1 MTGVNL
7 VSTSAV
13 IPASVVVPLGAA
25 ALMTGFSRFLSRRAR
40 DLIAIA
46 VAVATTTLTLIL
58 MAGSAGHPMIYWFS
72 GWRPA
77 RGMVIGIDY
86 AVGPL
91 GAGMASLAGVLASA
105 ALVYCLRYFDSAR
118 GRHHALV
125 LIFLAASVDF
135 CLTGDLFNLFVAF
148 ELVAVT
154 AFALTAYNT
163 GHPAPLQGAI
173 NFAVTNSLGGM
184 CVLMG
189 VGFLYARTG
198 SLNLAQIGQALAGQ
212 HADGLIVV
220 AFALLAGGF
229 LVKAAVVPFHFW
241 LPDAY
246 GSAPIP
252 VCVLFAGVMSEL
264 GLFAVIRVWDTVFS
278 GLAGS
283 PGPRMRAV
291 LLGLG
296 ILTALVGAIMALAQI
311 HLKRMLAFVTMSH
324 LGIYLIGAGLL
335 TPLGLAGAS
344 LLVIGDGLA
353 KSALFLGVGVVQH
366 QRASVSETKLRG
378 AGRGLAVTGVTIA
391 LGALVLADL
400 PPFVSSVGHG
410 LLVEAADRAGLP
422 WLEIVIALGVV
433 TSSAAVLRAA
443 GRIWLGW
450 GASESPARDGGTEDD
465 PGEESQ
471 DHPDTEQP
479 DPDGATH
486 GDDERERSA
495 QRQSGQRQSA
505 QRQSGQRQSA
515 QRQSGQR
522 QSAQRQSGQRQSGRR
537 QSGQRQRAPLTM
549 VLPPLALLAIGLG
562 LGLTSGLEEH
572 VTSAAAA
579 FTDRAAYTAAVLGT
593 HNGPA
598 AGITVPATPAVSA
611 GGVLTDLGQV
621 LAALCVAAIALDRRA
636 VRLRRTLAAGTA
648 WLRLLHSGLVGD
660 QVTWLAAGLALLA
673 ALALAALH

>member
-1 MTGVNL
+1 VTGVNL
-7 VSTSAV
+7 AVSTSAV
-13 IPASVVVPLGAA
+13 IPVSVAVPLAGA
-25 ALMTGFSRFLSRRAR
+25 ALMAGFSRLLPRWAR
-40 DLIAIA
+40 DLTAIA
-46 VAVATTTLTLIL
+46 VALATTTLTLIL
-58 MAGSAGHPMIYWFS
+58 VASSAGRPMIYWFS
-72 GWRPA
+72 GWRPSA
-77 RGMVIGIDY
+77 GMVIGVDY

-105 ALVYCLRYFDSAR
+105 ALVYCWRYFDSAR

-154 AFALTAYNT
+154 AFALTGYNA

-184 CVLMG
+184 SVLMG

-198 SLNLAQIGQALAGQ
+198 SLNLAQIGQALTGR

-220 AFALLAGGF
+220 AFALLTGGF

-278 GLAGS
+278 GLAGGS
-283 PGPRMRAV
+283 GPRMRTV
-291 LLGLG
+291 LLGFG
-296 ILTALVGAIMALAQI
+296 ILTAVVGAVMALAQV

-324 LGIYLIGAGLL
+324 LGIYLIGVGLL

-378 AGRGLAVTGVTIA
+378 RGRGLAVTGVTVV
-391 LGALVLADL
+391 LGALALADL
-400 PPFVSSVGHG
+400 PPFVSSAGHA
-410 LLVEAADRAGLP
+410 LLVDAADQAGLP
-422 WLEIVIALGVV
+422 WMEIVIALSVIL
-433 TSSAAVLRAA
+433 SSGAVLRAA

-450 GASESPARDGGTEDD
+450 GASESSRPDAGTADD
-465 PGEESQ
+465 PGEEAEGRSDTARQ
-471 DHPDTEQP
+471 DGRD
-479 DPDGATH
+479 
-486 GDDERERSA
+486 R
-495 QRQSGQRQSA
+495 
-505 QRQSGQRQSA
+505 
-515 QRQSGQR
+515 
-522 QSAQRQSGQRQSGRR
+522 SGRLR
-537 QSGQRQRAPLTM
+537 RVPLTM
-549 VLPPLALLAIGLG
+549 ALPPLALLAIGLG
-562 LGLTSGLEEH
+562 LGLTSGIEEH
-572 VTSAAAA
+572 AAAAAAA
-579 FTDRAAYTAAVLGT
+579 FSDRAAYAAAVLGT
-593 HNGPA
+593 HGGLVPTGAPVVKAAPA
-598 AGITVPATPAVSA
+598 ASA

-621 LAALCVAAIALDRRA
+621 LAALGVAGIALDRRA
-636 VRLRRTLAAGTA
+636 VRLRRALAAGTG
-648 WLRLLHSGLVGD
+648 WLRRLHSGLVGD
-660 QVTWLAAGLALLA
+660 QVTWLVAGLALLA
-673 ALALAALH
+673 ALGEAALH

>member
-1 MTGVNL
+1 
-7 VSTSAV
+7 
-13 IPASVVVPLGAA
+13 
-25 ALMTGFSRFLSRRAR
+25 
-40 DLIAIA
+40 
-46 VAVATTTLTLIL
+46 
-58 MAGSAGHPMIYWFS
+58 
-72 GWRPA
+72 
-77 RGMVIGIDY
+77 
-86 AVGPL
+86 
-91 GAGMASLAGVLASA
+91 MASLAGVLASA
-105 ALVYCLRYFDSAR
+105 ALIYCWRYFDSAR

-154 AFALTAYNT
+154 AFALTGYNA

-198 SLNLAQIGQALAGQ
+198 SLNLAQIGQALAGR
-212 HADGLIVV
+212 HADGLVVV
-220 AFALLAGGF
+220 AFALLTGGF

-246 GSAPIP
+246 GSAPTP

-278 GLAGS
+278 GLAGGA
-283 PGPRMRAV
+283 GPRMRAV
-291 LLGLG
+291 LLGFG
-296 ILTALVGAIMALAQI
+296 ILTAVVGAVMALAQT

-353 KSALFLGVGVVQH
+353 KSALFLGAGVVQH
-366 QRASVSETKLRG
+366 QRASVSELKLRG
-378 AGRGLAVTGVTIA
+378 RGRGLAVTGVTIA

-400 PPFVSSVGHG
+400 PPFVSSAGHA
-410 LLVEAADRAGLP
+410 LLVEAADQAGLP
-422 WLEIVIALGVV
+422 WMEFVIALSVV
-433 TSSAAVLRAA
+433 LSSGAVLRAA

-450 GASESPARDGGTEDD
+450 GSDQSSRPETGTADD
-465 PGEESQ
+465 PGEESE
-471 DHPDTEQP
+471 DEPDTAGPEGERGAAGEQ
-479 DPDGATH
+479 GR
-486 GDDERERSA
+486 RERS
-495 QRQSGQRQSA
+495 
-505 QRQSGQRQSA
+505 
-515 QRQSGQR
+515 
-522 QSAQRQSGQRQSGRR
+522 GRR
-537 QSGQRQRAPLTM
+537 KRVPLTM

-562 LGLTSGLEEH
+562 LGLTSGIEEH
-572 VTSAAAA
+572 AVAAAAA
-579 FTDRAAYTAAVLGT
+579 FSDRASYAAGVLGT
-593 HNGPA
+593 HGSPIPPRGPA
-598 AGITVPATPAVSA
+598 VPSAALASA

-621 LAALCVAAIALDRRA
+621 LVALAVAGIALDRRA
-636 VRLRRTLAAGTA
+636 AGLRRVLAAGTG
-648 WLRLLHSGLVGD
+648 WLRRLHSGLVGD

-673 ALALAALH
+673 ALGAAALH

>member
-1 MTGVNL
+1 MTGVDL
-7 VSTSAV
+7 AVPAPAIISAS
-13 IPASVVVPLGAA
+13 IAVPLAGAA
-25 ALMTGFSRFLSRRAR
+25 VMAGFSWLLPRWAR

-46 VAVATTTLTLIL
+46 VALATTALTLIL
-58 MAGSAGHPMIYWFS
+58 MASSAGHPMIYWFS
-72 GWRPA
+72 GWRPS
-77 RGMVIGIDY
+77 GGTVIGVDY

-105 ALVYCLRYFDSAR
+105 ALVYCWRYFDTAR

-148 ELVAVT
+148 ELIAVT
-154 AFALTAYNT
+154 AFALTGYNA

-173 NFAVTNSLGGM
+173 NFAVTNSLAGM

-198 SLNLAQIGQALAGQ
+198 SLNLAQIGQELTGR

-220 AFALLAGGF
+220 AFALLTGGF

-278 GLAGS
+278 GLAGVS
-283 PGPRMRAV
+283 RPRMQAV
-291 LLGLG
+291 LLGFG
-296 ILTALVGAIMALAQI
+296 ILTAVAGAVMALAQI

-324 LGIYLIGAGLL
+324 LGIYLIGVGLL

-344 LLVIGDGLA
+344 LLVIGDALA

-366 QRASVSETKLRG
+366 QRASVSEIRLRG
-378 AGRGLAVTGVTIA
+378 RGRGLAVTGVTIV

-400 PPFVSSVGHG
+400 PPFVSSVGHA
-410 LLVEAADRAGLP
+410 LLVDAADQADLP
-422 WLEIVIALGVV
+422 WTEIVIALSVIA
-433 TSSAAVLRAA
+433 SSGAVLRAA

-450 GASESPARDGGTEDD
+450 GADERSRPDTGTDDD
-465 PGEESQ
+465 PGEE
-471 DHPDTEQP
+471 
-479 DPDGATH
+479 A
-486 GDDERERSA
+486 R
-495 QRQSGQRQSA
+495 
-505 QRQSGQRQSA
+505 
-515 QRQSGQR
+515 
-522 QSAQRQSGQRQSGRR
+522 SGRLR
-537 QSGQRQRAPLTM
+537 SVPLTM
-549 VLPPLALLAIGLG
+549 VLPPLALLAIAFGLG
-562 LGLTSGLEEH
+562 LGLISGLAEH
-572 VTSAAAA
+572 ATAAAAA
-579 FTDRAAYTAAVLGT
+579 FSDRAAYAAAVLGP
-593 HNGPA
+593 HGGPVPAGGRVAVPASPA
-598 AGITVPATPAVSA
+598 ASA

-621 LAALCVAAIALDRRA
+621 LAALCVAGIALNRRA
-636 VRLRRTLAAGTA
+636 VWLRRALAAGTG
-648 WLRLLHSGLVGD
+648 WLRRLHSGLVGD

-673 ALALAALH
+673 ALGQAALH

>member
-1 MTGVNL
+1 MNL
-7 VSTSAV
+7 VVSTSAV
-13 IPASVVVPLGAA
+13 IPVSVAVPLGGA
-25 ALMTGFSRFLSRRAR
+25 ALLAGFSWLLPRRAR

-46 VAVATTTLTLIL
+46 VALATTTLTLIL
-58 MAGSAGHPMIYWFS
+58 MAASAGHPMIYWFS

-77 RGMVIGIDY
+77 GGMAIGVDY

-105 ALVYCLRYFDSAR
+105 ALVYCWRYFDSAR

-154 AFALTAYNT
+154 AFALTGYNA

-184 CVLMG
+184 SVLMG

-198 SLNLAQIGQALAGQ
+198 SLNLAQIGQALAGR

-220 AFALLAGGF
+220 AFALLTGGF

-278 GLAGS
+278 GLSGGS
-283 PGPRMRAV
+283 GPRMRAV
-291 LLGLG
+291 LLGFG
-296 ILTALVGAIMALAQI
+296 ILTAVVGAVMALAQI

-324 LGIYLIGAGLL
+324 LGIYLIGVGLL

-353 KSALFLGVGVVQH
+353 KSALFLGVGVLQH
-366 QRASVSETKLRG
+366 QRGSVSEIKLRG
-378 AGRGLAVTGVTIA
+378 GGRGLAVTGVTIM

-400 PPFVSSVGHG
+400 PPYVSSVGHA
-410 LLVEAADRAGLP
+410 LLVTAAEQAGLP
-422 WLEIVIALGVV
+422 WLEIVIAVCVIL
-433 TSSAAVLRAA
+433 SSGAVLRAA

-450 GASESPARDGGTEDD
+450 GDRESSGPDTGTADD
-465 PGEESQ
+465 PGEEAEDRS
-471 DHPDTEQP
+471 DTADAAGKP
-479 DPDGATH
+479 GADGTTGSDRGH
-486 GDDERERSA
+486 DDRERS
-495 QRQSGQRQSA
+495 
-505 QRQSGQRQSA
+505 
-515 QRQSGQR
+515 
-522 QSAQRQSGQRQSGRR
+522 GRLR
-537 QSGQRQRAPLTM
+537 RVPLTM

-562 LGLTSGLEEH
+562 LGLTSGIEEH
-572 VTSAAAA
+572 AAAAAAA
-579 FTDRAAYTAAVLGT
+579 FSDRAAYAAAVLRT
-593 HNGPA
+593 HGGPVPTGGRVVVPASPA
-598 AGITVPATPAVSA
+598 ASA

-636 VRLRRTLAAGTA
+636 AALRRALAAGTG
-648 WLRLLHSGLVGD
+648 WLRRLHSGLIGD
-660 QVTWLAAGLALLA
+660 QVAWLAAGLALLA
-673 ALALAALH
+673 ALSEAALH

>member
-1 MTGVNL
+1 MTGVDL
-7 VSTSAV
+7 AVSTSAV
-13 IPASVVVPLGAA
+13 VPVSVALPLAA
-25 ALMTGFSRFLSRRAR
+25 GALMVGFSRLLSRWAR

-46 VAVATTTLTLIL
+46 VALVTTTLTLIL
-58 MAGSAGHPMIYWFS
+58 VAASAGRPMIYWFS
-72 GWRPA
+72 GWRPSA
-77 RGMVIGIDY
+77 GMVIGIDY

-105 ALVYCLRYFDSAR
+105 ALVYSWRYFDSAR
-118 GRHHALV
+118 GRHHALI

-154 AFALTAYNT
+154 AFALTGYNA

-184 CVLMG
+184 TVLMG

-198 SLNLAQIGQALAGQ
+198 SLNLAQIGQALAGRP
-212 HADGLIVV
+212 ADGLVVV
-220 AFALLAGGF
+220 AFALLTGGF

-264 GLFAVIRVWDTVFS
+264 GLFGVIRVWDTVFS
-278 GLAGS
+278 GLAGG

-291 LLGLG
+291 LLGFG
-296 ILTALVGAIMALAQI
+296 IVTAVVGAVMALAQV

-324 LGIYLIGAGLL
+324 LGIYLIGIGLL

-366 QRASVSETKLRG
+366 QRASVIETKLRG
-378 AGRGLAVTGVTIA
+378 RGRGLAVTGVTIV

-400 PPFVSSVGHG
+400 PPFVSSAGHA
-410 LLVEAADRAGLP
+410 LLVEAADQAGLP
-422 WLEIVIALGVV
+422 WMEIVIALSVIM
-433 TSSAAVLRAA
+433 SSGAVLRAA

-450 GASESPARDGGTEDD
+450 GGIESSGPDTGTADE
-465 PGEESQ
+465 PGEEAEGRS
-471 DHPDTEQP
+471 DTA
-479 DPDGATH
+479 DGQ
-486 GDDERERSA
+486 E
-495 QRQSGQRQSA
+495 
-505 QRQSGQRQSA
+505 
-515 QRQSGQR
+515 
-522 QSAQRQSGQRQSGRR
+522 QSGRLR
-537 QSGQRQRAPLTM
+537 RVPLTM
-549 VLPPLALLAIGLG
+549 LLPPLALLAIGLG
-562 LGLTSGLEEH
+562 LGLSSGIEEH
-572 VTSAAAA
+572 VAAAAAA
-579 FTDRAAYTAAVLGT
+579 FSDRAAYAAAVLGT
-593 HNGPA
+593 HGGSMPTGGRVAAPA
-598 AGITVPATPAVSA
+598 SPAVSA
-611 GGVLTDLGQV
+611 GGVVTDLGQV
-621 LAALCVAAIALDRRA
+621 LGALAVAGIALNRRT
-636 VRLRRTLAAGTA
+636 VGLRRTLAAGTG
-648 WLRLLHSGLVGD
+648 WLRRLHSGLVGD

-673 ALALAALH
+673 ALSGAALH

>member
-1 MTGVNL
+1 M
-7 VSTSAV
+7 A
-13 IPASVVVPLGAA
+13 
-25 ALMTGFSRFLSRRAR
+25 GFSRLLPRWAR

-46 VAVATTTLTLIL
+46 VALATTALTLIL
-58 MAGSAGHPMIYWFS
+58 MAASAGHPMIYWFS
-72 GWRPA
+72 GWRPSG
-77 RGMVIGIDY
+77 GMVIGIDY

-105 ALVYCLRYFDSAR
+105 ALVYCWRYFDSAR

-154 AFALTAYNT
+154 AFALTGYNA

-198 SLNLAQIGQALAGQ
+198 SLNLAQIGQALTGR

-220 AFALLAGGF
+220 AFALLTGGF

-278 GLAGS
+278 GLAGGS
-283 PGPRMRAV
+283 GPRMRAV

-296 ILTALVGAIMALAQI
+296 ILTAVVGAVMALAQI

-324 LGIYLIGAGLL
+324 LGIYLIGVGLL

-378 AGRGLAVTGVTIA
+378 RGRGLAVTGVTIV

-400 PPFVSSVGHG
+400 PPYRVLGRAR
-410 LLVEAADRAGLP
+410 AAGGGGGAGWPAVAGNRDRAVRHL
-422 WLEIVIALGVV
+422 VQR
-433 TSSAAVLRAA
+433 SRAA
-443 GRIWLGW
+443 GR
-450 GASESPARDGGTEDD
+450 GTD
-465 PGEESQ
+465 
-471 DHPDTEQP
+471 
-479 DPDGATH
+479 
-486 GDDERERSA
+486 
-495 QRQSGQRQSA
+495 
-505 QRQSGQRQSA
+505 
-515 QRQSGQR
+515 
-522 QSAQRQSGQRQSGRR
+522 
-537 QSGQRQRAPLTM
+537 
-549 VLPPLALLAIGLG
+549 LAGLG
-562 LGLTSGLEEH
+562 GWREL
-572 VTSAAAA
+572 
-579 FTDRAAYTAAVLGT
+579 
-593 HNGPA
+593 
-598 AGITVPATPAVSA
+598 ATGHRYCGRPR
-611 GGVLTDLGQV
+611 GGGRGS
-621 LAALCVAAIALDRRA
+621 IR
-636 VRLRRTLAAGTA
+636 
-648 WLRLLHSGLVGD
+648 HSEFC
-660 QVTWLAAGLALLA
+660 
-673 ALALAALH
+673 

>member
-1 MTGVNL
+1 MNL
-7 VSTSAV
+7 VVSTSAV
-13 IPASVVVPLGAA
+13 IPASVAVPLGGA
-25 ALMTGFSRFLSRRAR
+25 ALMAGFSRFLPRRAR

-46 VAVATTTLTLIL
+46 VALATTTLTLIL
-58 MAGSAGHPMIYWFS
+58 MAASAGHPMIYWFS
-72 GWRPA
+72 GWRPSA
-77 RGMVIGIDY
+77 GMVIGIDY

-105 ALVYCLRYFDSAR
+105 ALVYCWRYFDSAR

-154 AFALTAYNT
+154 AFALTGYNA

-184 CVLMG
+184 SVLMG

-198 SLNLAQIGQALAGQ
+198 SLNLAQIGQALAGR

-220 AFALLAGGF
+220 AFALLTGGF

-264 GLFAVIRVWDTVFS
+264 GLFAVIRVWVTVFS
-278 GLAGS
+278 GLAGGS
-283 PGPRMRAV
+283 GPRMRAV

-296 ILTALVGAIMALAQI
+296 ILTAVVGAVMALAQI
-311 HLKRMLAFVTMSH
+311 HLKRMLAFLTMSH
-324 LGIYLIGAGLL
+324 LGIYLIGVGLL

-366 QRASVSETKLRG
+366 QRGSVSETKLRG
-378 AGRGLAVTGVTIA
+378 AGRGLAVTGVTIV

-400 PPFVSSVGHG
+400 PPYVSSAGHA
-410 LLVEAADRAGLP
+410 LLVEAAERAGLP
-422 WLEIVIALGVV
+422 WLEIVIALCVIL
-433 TSSAAVLRAA
+433 SSGAVLRAA

-450 GASESPARDGGTEDD
+450 GDGESSGPATGTADD
-465 PGEESQ
+465 PGEESE
-471 DHPDTEQP
+471 D
-479 DPDGATH
+479 DPILLTQKGSLGRRGRLGRIEIRADG
-486 GDDERERSA
+486 
-495 QRQSGQRQSA
+495 SGQ
-505 QRQSGQRQSA
+505 G
-515 QRQSGQR
+515 
-522 QSAQRQSGQRQSGRR
+522 
-537 QSGQRQRAPLTM
+537 
-549 VLPPLALLAIGLG
+549 GLG
-562 LGLTSGLEEH
+562 
-572 VTSAAAA
+572 AC
-579 FTDRAAYTAAVLGT
+579 R
-593 HNGPA
+593 
-598 AGITVPATPAVSA
+598 
-611 GGVLTDLGQV
+611 
-621 LAALCVAAIALDRRA
+621 
-636 VRLRRTLAAGTA
+636 
-648 WLRLLHSGLVGD
+648 
-660 QVTWLAAGLALLA
+660 
-673 ALALAALH
+673 

>member
-1 MTGVNL
+1 VDL
-7 VSTSAV
+7 VVSTSAV

-25 ALMTGFSRFLSRRAR
+25 ALMAGFSRLLPRWAR

-46 VAVATTTLTLIL
+46 AALATTTLTLIL
-58 MAGSAGHPMIYWFS
+58 MAASAGRPMIYWFS
-72 GWRPA
+72 GWRPSG
-77 RGMVIGIDY
+77 GMVIGIDY

-105 ALVYCLRYFDSAR
+105 ALVYCWRYFDSAR
-118 GRHHALV
+118 GRHHAPV

-154 AFALTAYNT
+154 AFALTGYNA

-184 CVLMG
+184 SVLMG

-198 SLNLAQIGQALAGQ
+198 SLNLAQIGQALTGRP
-212 HADGLIVV
+212 ADGLIVV
-220 AFALLAGGF
+220 AFALLTGGF

-264 GLFAVIRVWDTVFS
+264 GLVAVIRVWDTVFS
-278 GLAGS
+278 GLADGS
-283 PGPRMRAV
+283 GPRMRA
-291 LLGLG
+291 LLLALG
-296 ILTALVGAIMALAQI
+296 ILTAVVGAVMALAQT

-366 QRASVSETKLRG
+366 QRGSVSEIKLRG
-378 AGRGLAVTGVTIA
+378 GGRGLTVTGVTIM

-400 PPFVSSVGHG
+400 PPYVSSVGHA
-410 LLVEAADRAGLP
+410 LLVNAAEQAGLP
-422 WLEIVIALGVV
+422 WMEIVIAVCVIL
-433 TSSAAVLRAA
+433 SSGAVLRAA

-450 GASESPARDGGTEDD
+450 GDRESSGPDTGTADD
-465 PGEESQ
+465 PGEEAEDRSDTADTAGKLGADGTTGADRGQ
-471 DHPDTEQP
+471 D
-479 DPDGATH
+479 G
-486 GDDERERSA
+486 RERS
-495 QRQSGQRQSA
+495 
-505 QRQSGQRQSA
+505 
-515 QRQSGQR
+515 
-522 QSAQRQSGQRQSGRR
+522 GRLR
-537 QSGQRQRAPLTM
+537 RVPLTM

-562 LGLTSGLEEH
+562 LGLTSGIEEH
-572 VTSAAAA
+572 AAAAAAA
-579 FTDRAAYTAAVLGT
+579 FSDRAAYTAVVLRT
-593 HNGPA
+593 HGGPVPTGGRVVVPASPA
-598 AGITVPATPAVSA
+598 ASA
-611 GGVLTDLGQV
+611 GSVLTDLGQA

-636 VRLRRTLAAGTA
+636 AALRRALAAGTG
-648 WLRLLHSGLVGD
+648 WLRRLHSGLVGD

-673 ALALAALH
+673 ALSEAALH

>member
-1 MTGVNL
+1 VDL
-7 VSTSAV
+7 VVSTSAV
-13 IPASVVVPLGAA
+13 VPASVVVPLAGA
-25 ALMTGFSRFLSRRAR
+25 ALMAGFSWLLPRWAR

-46 VAVATTTLTLIL
+46 VALATTTLTLIL
-58 MAGSAGHPMIYWFS
+58 IAASAGHPMIYWFS
-72 GWRPA
+72 GWRPSG
-77 RGMVIGIDY
+77 GMVIGIDY
-86 AVGPL
+86 AVCPL

-105 ALVYCLRYFDSAR
+105 ALVYCWRYFDSAR

-154 AFALTAYNT
+154 AFALTGYNA

-184 CVLMG
+184 SVLMG

-198 SLNLAQIGQALAGQ
+198 SLNLAQIGQALAGR

-220 AFALLAGGF
+220 AFALLTGGF

-278 GLAGS
+278 GLAGGS
-283 PGPRMRAV
+283 GPRMRAV
-291 LLGLG
+291 LLGFG
-296 ILTALVGAIMALAQI
+296 ILTAVVGAVMALAQI
-311 HLKRMLAFVTMSH
+311 QLKRMLAFVTMSH
-324 LGIYLIGAGLL
+324 LGIYLIGVGLL

-366 QRASVSETKLRG
+366 QRASVSEIKLRG
-378 AGRGLAVTGVTIA
+378 SGRGLAVTGVTIV
-391 LGALVLADL
+391 LGALVLAGL
-400 PPFVSSVGHG
+400 PPYVSSAGHA
-410 LLVEAADRAGLP
+410 LLVDAADQAGLP
-422 WLEIVIALGVV
+422 WVEIVIALSVIL
-433 TSSAAVLRAA
+433 SSGAVLRAA

-450 GASESPARDGGTEDD
+450 GDSESSRPDTGTADD
-465 PGEESQ
+465 PGEEAEDRSDTADADGKLGANGLTGVDRDQ
-471 DHPDTEQP
+471 D
-479 DPDGATH
+479 G
-486 GDDERERSA
+486 RERS
-495 QRQSGQRQSA
+495 
-505 QRQSGQRQSA
+505 
-515 QRQSGQR
+515 
-522 QSAQRQSGQRQSGRR
+522 GRLR
-537 QSGQRQRAPLTM
+537 RVPLTM

-562 LGLTSGLEEH
+562 LGLTSGIEEH
-572 VTSAAAA
+572 AAAA
-579 FTDRAAYTAAVLGT
+579 FSDRAAYAAAVLGT
-593 HNGPA
+593 HGGSIPTGGRVVVPASPA
-598 AGITVPATPAVSA
+598 ASA

-621 LAALCVAAIALDRRA
+621 LAALCVAGIALDRRA
-636 VRLRRTLAAGTA
+636 VALRRALAAGTG
-648 WLRLLHSGLVGD
+648 WLRRLHSGLVGD

-673 ALALAALH
+673 ALSEAALH

>member
-1 MTGVNL
+1 VTGVNL

-25 ALMTGFSRFLSRRAR
+25 ALMAAFSRFLPRLAR

-46 VAVATTTLTLIL
+46 VALATTTLTLIL
-58 MAGSAGHPMIYWFS
+58 MAASAGHPMIYWFS

-77 RGMVIGIDY
+77 HGMVIGIDY

-154 AFALTAYNT
+154 AFALTAYNA

-198 SLNLAQIGQALAGQ
+198 SLNLAQIGQALAGH

-220 AFALLAGGF
+220 AFALLTGGF

-278 GLAGS
+278 GLAGGT
-283 PGPRMRAV
+283 GPRMRAV

-296 ILTALVGAIMALAQI
+296 IGTAVVGAVMALAQI

-324 LGIYLIGAGLL
+324 LGIYLIGVGLL

-353 KSALFLGVGVVQH
+353 KSALFLAVGVVQH
-366 QRASVSETKLRG
+366 QRATVSETKLRG
-378 AGRGLAVTGVTIA
+378 RGRGLAVTGVTVA

-400 PPFVSSVGHG
+400 PPYVSSAGHG
-410 LLVEAADRAGLP
+410 LLVDAADRAGLP
-422 WLEIVIALGVV
+422 WLEIVIAFSVIA
-433 TSSAAVLRAA
+433 SSGAVLRAA

-450 GASESPARDGGTEDD
+450 GHGESSGRETGTADD
-465 PGEESQ
+465 PGEESR
-471 DHPDTEQP
+471 
-479 DPDGATH
+479 
-486 GDDERERSA
+486 DESGTADADSGQRDRERS
-495 QRQSGQRQSA
+495 
-505 QRQSGQRQSA
+505 
-515 QRQSGQR
+515 
-522 QSAQRQSGQRQSGRR
+522 GRPR
-537 QSGQRQRAPLTM
+537 RVPLTM
-549 VLPPLALLAIGLG
+549 ILPPLALLAIGLG

-572 VTSAAAA
+572 AVTAAAA
-579 FTDRAAYTAAVLGT
+579 FSDRAAYAAAVLNT
-593 HNGPA
+593 GP
-598 AGITVPATPAVSA
+598 VPAVGGIVPVSSVLSA

-621 LAALCVAAIALDRRA
+621 LAALCVAGIALDRRA
-636 VRLRRTLAAGTA
+636 ARLRRALAAGTS
-648 WLRLLHSGLVGD
+648 WLRHLHSGLVGD

-673 ALALAALH
+673 ALGEAALH

>member
-1 MTGVNL
+1 MDL
-7 VSTSAV
+7 VGSTSAV
-13 IPASVVVPLGAA
+13 IPASVAVPLGGA
-25 ALMTGFSRFLSRRAR
+25 ALMAGFSWLLPRWAR

-46 VAVATTTLTLIL
+46 VALATTTLTLIL
-58 MAGSAGHPMIYWFS
+58 VASGAGRPMIYWFS
-72 GWRPA
+72 GWRPSG
-77 RGMVIGIDY
+77 GMVIGVDY
-86 AVGPL
+86 AVSPL
-91 GAGMASLAGVLASA
+91 GAGMASLAGVLTSA
-105 ALVYCLRYFDSAR
+105 ALVYCWRYFDSAR

-154 AFALTAYNT
+154 AFALTGYNA

-198 SLNLAQIGQALAGQ
+198 SLNLAQIGQALTGR

-220 AFALLAGGF
+220 AFALLTGGF
-229 LVKAAVVPFHFW
+229 LIKAAVIPFHFW

-278 GLAGS
+278 GLAGGS
-283 PGPRMRAV
+283 GPRMRAV
-291 LLGLG
+291 LLGFG
-296 ILTALVGAIMALAQI
+296 ILTAAVGAVMALAQT

-324 LGIYLIGAGLL
+324 LGIYLIGVGLL

-366 QRASVSETKLRG
+366 QRASVSEIKLRG
-378 AGRGLAVTGVTIA
+378 TGRGLVVTGVTIT

-400 PPFVSSVGHG
+400 PPYVSSVGHA
-410 LLVEAADRAGLP
+410 LLVKAAEQAGLP
-422 WLEIVIALGVV
+422 WIEIVIAVCVIL
-433 TSSAAVLRAA
+433 SSGAVLRAA

-450 GASESPARDGGTEDD
+450 GDRESSGPDTGTADD
-465 PGEESQ
+465 PGEEAEDRS
-471 DHPDTEQP
+471 DTAGAEGKL
-479 DPDGATH
+479 GAT
-486 GDDERERSA
+486 GADRSQDERERS
-495 QRQSGQRQSA
+495 
-505 QRQSGQRQSA
+505 
-515 QRQSGQR
+515 
-522 QSAQRQSGQRQSGRR
+522 GRLR
-537 QSGQRQRAPLTM
+537 RVPLTM

-562 LGLTSGLEEH
+562 LGLTSGIEEH
-572 VTSAAAA
+572 AAAAAAA
-579 FTDRAAYTAAVLGT
+579 FSDRAAYAAAVLRAHVGSIPT
-593 HNGPA
+593 GGRVVVPASPA
-598 AGITVPATPAVSA
+598 ASA
-611 GGVLTDLGQV
+611 GGVLTALGQV
-621 LAALCVAAIALDRRA
+621 LAALCVAGIALDRRA
-636 VRLRRTLAAGTA
+636 VGLRRALAAGTG
-648 WLRLLHSGLVGD
+648 WLRRLHSGLVGD

-673 ALALAALH
+673 ALSEAALH